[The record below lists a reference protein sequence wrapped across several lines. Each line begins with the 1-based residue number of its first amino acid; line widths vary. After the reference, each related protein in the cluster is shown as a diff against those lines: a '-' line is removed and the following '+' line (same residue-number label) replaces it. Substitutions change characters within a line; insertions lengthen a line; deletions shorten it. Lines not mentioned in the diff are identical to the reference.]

1 MTAEKPTQSLQD
13 VLDSVPNLVDH
24 LYSNRK
30 GSVLKDAVLRQP
42 TEFVAPEFTTWR
54 DEQRAWREGIAFY
67 DQSFHM
73 TTTYLRGPDAQRLL
87 SSLAVNSFETFGV
100 GRSRHFVCC
109 SPDGYLIGDGILYT
123 IAPEEMVLV
132 GRAAGHNWVRFC
144 AETGG
149 WDVSVEADEI
159 FSHNPAGRRTVYR
172 YQVEGPHALE
182 LVERLTGA
190 PLPEAPWSHIFPVSI
205 AGHRGL
211 GPAAHDGRQSGVRV
225 LRALG

>member
-1 MTAEKPTQSLQD
+1 MTAQTQTRTLQD
-13 VLDSVPNLVDH
+13 LLDSVPNFVDY

-42 TEFVAPEFTTWR
+42 SEFVAPEFTTWR

-109 SPDGYLIGDGILYT
+109 SPDGYLVGDGILYSL
-123 IAPEEMVLV
+123 APEEMVLV
-132 GRAAGHNWVRFC
+132 GRGRSQLGAVLRRDRRLGCLHR
-144 AETGG
+144 
-149 WDVSVEADEI
+149 
-159 FSHNPAGRRTVYR
+159 GRRDLFPQPRRPAHRV
-172 YQVEGPHALE
+172 
-182 LVERLTGA
+182 
-190 PLPEAPWSHIFPVSI
+190 PVS
-205 AGHRGL
+205 
-211 GPAAHDGRQSGVRV
+211 D
-225 LRALG
+225 

>member
-1 MTAEKPTQSLQD
+1 VTAEKPTQSLQD

-73 TTTYLRGPDAQRLL
+73 TTTYVRGANAQKFFE
-87 SSLAVNSFETFGV
+87 SLAVNSFETFDV

-109 SPDGYLIGDGILYT
+109 SPDGYVIGDGILYS
-123 IAPEEMVLV
+123 IKPDEMVLV
-132 GRAAGHNWVRFC
+132 GRAAGHNWVRYC
-144 AETGG
+144 AETGP
-149 WDVSVEADEI
+149 WDVTTEADEI
-159 FSHNPAGRRTVYR
+159 FSHNPDGRRSVYR
-172 YQVEGPHALE
+172 YQVEGPQAPE
-182 LVERLTGA
+182 LVAQLLRR
-190 PLPEAPWSHIFPVSI
+190 
-205 AGHRGL
+205 AG
-211 GPAAHDGRQSGVRV
+211 P
-225 LRALG
+225 